1 MSDIP
6 FYDIFYDVITKEK
19 DKDFSYQGK
28 NFRICKDSYETLKKT
43 DEVLGIEPQKFWFLE
58 FPEINIKVNLEC
70 PDTIPASIIKRLE
83 KILKEISN
91 GVKDVEVSKDDL
103 REIHVAFI
111 KGQLDKLK
119 QQLIPLLTKQTNLKN
134 KFNQITN
141 TCTFSV
147 TVGDVFLNKETN
159 DLVSVLNVLGGLITY
174 KTIDPKTS
182 DFRYE
187 CDVPIAKIA
196 KIFKR
201 IPLKINLLEQNQKR
215 QNYFIN
221 LLEITKD
228 GNVMISSNEP
238 ELLPLEAT
246 KEEREAV
253 DKDGQI
259 FTREIPFSLY
269 IHIADAIEQAKRDA
283 KRVAKEAKRT
293 REFDAAN
300 HLLNEAKERYDK

>member
-1 MSDIP
+1 MSDTP
-6 FYDIFYDVITKEK
+6 FYDIFYDMITKEK
-19 DKDFSYQGK
+19 DKDFSYTGR
-28 NFRICKDSYETLKKT
+28 NFKIYKDSYETLKKT
-43 DEVLGIEPQKFWFLE
+43 DEALGIEPQKFWFLE
-58 FPEINIKVNLEC
+58 FPEINIKVNLEY
-70 PDTIPASIIKRLE
+70 PDIIPTSITKRLE

-103 REIHVAFI
+103 HEIHIAFI

-119 QQLIPLLTKQTNLKN
+119 RQLAPLLVKQTNLKN

-182 DFRYE
+182 NFRYE
-187 CDVPIAKIA
+187 CDVPVAKIA

-253 DKDGQI
+253 EKDGKI

-269 IHIADAIEQAKRDA
+269 IHIADSIEQAKRDA
-283 KRVAKEAKRT
+283 KRAAKEAKRA
-293 REFDAAN
+293 REFDAPN
-300 HLLNEAKERYDK
+300 HLLNEDKEMYGK

>member
-1 MSDIP
+1 MSDTP

-28 NFRICKDSYETLKKT
+28 NFKICKDSYETLKKT

-58 FPEINIKVNLEC
+58 FPKINIKVNLEY
-70 PDTIPASIIKRLE
+70 PDIIPASITKRLE

-103 REIHVAFI
+103 REIHIAFI
-111 KGQLDKLK
+111 KGQLDSIK
-119 QQLIPLLTKQTNLKN
+119 QQLIPLLTKQTELKK
-134 KFNQITN
+134 KFNEITN
-141 TCTFSV
+141 
-147 TVGDVFLNKETN
+147 
-159 DLVSVLNVLGGLITY
+159 ITY
-174 KTIDPKTS
+174 KTIDPETS

-187 CDVPIAKIA
+187 CNVPVAKIA

-201 IPLKINLLEQNQKR
+201 IPLKINLLEQNQKK

-246 KEEREAV
+246 KEKREAV
-253 DKDGQI
+253 EKGGKI

-269 IHIADAIEQAKRDA
+269 MHIADSIEQAKRDA
-283 KRVAKEAKRT
+283 KKAAKEAKRA
-293 REFDAAN
+293 EEN
-300 HLLNEAKERYDK
+300 KE

>member
-1 MSDIP
+1 MSDTP
-6 FYDIFYDVITKEK
+6 FYDIFYDVITNEK

-28 NFRICKDSYETLKKT
+28 NFKICRDSYESLKKT

-58 FPEINIKVNLEC
+58 FPKINIKVNLEY
-70 PDTIPASIIKRLE
+70 PDTIPASITKRLE
-83 KILKEISN
+83 KILKEISS

-103 REIHVAFI
+103 REIHIAFI
-111 KGQLDKLK
+111 KGQLDSIR
-119 QQLIPLLTKQTNLKN
+119 QQLIPLLTKQTELKK
-134 KFNQITN
+134 KFNEITN
-141 TCTFSV
+141 TCVFPV
-147 TVGDVFLNKETN
+147 AVGDVFLNKETN
-159 DLVSVLNVLGGLITY
+159 DLVSVLDVLGATITY
-174 KTIDPKTS
+174 KTIDPETS

-187 CDVPIAKIA
+187 CNVPVAKIA

-253 DKDGQI
+253 EKDGQI

-269 IHIADAIEQAKRDA
+269 IHIADSIEQAKRDA
-283 KRVAKEAKRT
+283 KRAAKEAKRA
-293 REFDAAN
+293 EEN
-300 HLLNEAKERYDK
+300 KE

>member
-1 MSDIP
+1 MSDTP

-19 DKDFSYQGK
+19 DKDFSYNGRGFK
-28 NFRICKDSYETLKKT
+28 ICKDSYETLKET

-58 FPEINIKVNLEC
+58 FPKINIKVNLEY
-70 PDTIPASIIKRLE
+70 PDIIPASITKRLE

-103 REIHVAFI
+103 REIHIAFI
-111 KGQLDKLK
+111 KGQLDSIK
-119 QQLIPLLTKQTNLKN
+119 QQLIPLLTKQTELKK
-134 KFNQITN
+134 KFNEITN
-141 TCTFSV
+141 TCVFPV
-147 TVGDVFLNKETN
+147 AVGDVFLNKETN
-159 DLVSVLNVLGGLITY
+159 DIVSVLNVLGATITY
-174 KTIDPKTS
+174 KTIDPETS

-187 CDVPIAKIA
+187 CNVPVAKIA

-201 IPLKINLLEQNQKR
+201 IPLKINLLEQNQKK

-228 GNVMISSNEP
+228 GNVMISSNEQ

-253 DKDGQI
+253 EKDGQI

-269 IHIADAIEQAKRDA
+269 IHIADSIEQAKRDV
-283 KRVAKEAKRT
+283 KRAAKEAKRAG
-293 REFDAAN
+293 EN
-300 HLLNEAKERYDK
+300 KE

>member
-1 MSDIP
+1 MSDTP

-28 NFRICKDSYETLKKT
+28 NFKICKDSYETLKKT

-58 FPEINIKVNLEC
+58 FPKINIKVNLEY
-70 PDTIPASIIKRLE
+70 PDIIPASITKRLE
-83 KILKEISN
+83 KILKEISS

-103 REIHVAFI
+103 REIHIAFI
-111 KGQLDKLK
+111 KGQLDSIK
-119 QQLIPLLTKQTNLKN
+119 QQLIPLLTKQTELKK
-134 KFNQITN
+134 KFNEITN
-141 TCTFSV
+141 TCVFPV
-147 TVGDVFLNKETN
+147 AVGDIFLNKETN
-159 DLVSVLNVLGGLITY
+159 TLVSVLNVLGATITY
-174 KTIDPKTS
+174 KTIDPETS

-187 CDVPIAKIA
+187 CNVPVAKIA
-196 KIFKR
+196 KIFKQ
-201 IPLKINLLEQNQKR
+201 IPLKINLLEQNQKK

-238 ELLPLEAT
+238 ELLPSEAT

-253 DKDGQI
+253 EKDGQI

-269 IHIADAIEQAKRDA
+269 IHIADSIEQAKRDA
-283 KRVAKEAKRT
+283 KRAAKEAKRAG
-293 REFDAAN
+293 EN
-300 HLLNEAKERYDK
+300 KE

>member
-1 MSDIP
+1 MSDTP

-19 DKDFSYQGK
+19 DKDFSYNGRGFK
-28 NFRICKDSYETLKKT
+28 ICKDSYETLKKT

-58 FPEINIKVNLEC
+58 FPKINIKVNLEY
-70 PDTIPASIIKRLE
+70 PDIIPASITKRLE

-103 REIHVAFI
+103 REIHIAFI
-111 KGQLDKLK
+111 KGQLDSIK
-119 QQLIPLLTKQTNLKN
+119 QQLIPLLTKQTELKK
-134 KFNQITN
+134 KFNEITN
-141 TCTFSV
+141 TCVFPV
-147 TVGDVFLNKETN
+147 AVGDVFLNKETN
-159 DLVSVLNVLGGLITY
+159 DIVSVLNVLGATITY
-174 KTIDPKTS
+174 KTIDPETS

-187 CDVPIAKIA
+187 YNVPVARIA

-228 GNVMISSNEP
+228 GNVMILSNES
-238 ELLPLEAT
+238 ELLPSEAT

-253 DKDGQI
+253 EKDGQI

-269 IHIADAIEQAKRDA
+269 IHISDSIEQAKREA
-283 KRVAKEAKRT
+283 KRAAKEAKRAG
-293 REFDAAN
+293 EN
-300 HLLNEAKERYDK
+300 KE

>member
-1 MSDIP
+1 MSDTP

-28 NFRICKDSYETLKKT
+28 NFKICKDSYKTLKKT

-58 FPEINIKVNLEC
+58 FPKINIKINLEY
-70 PDTIPASIIKRLE
+70 PDIIPASITKRLE
-83 KILKEISN
+83 KILKEISS

-103 REIHVAFI
+103 REIHIAFI
-111 KGQLDKLK
+111 KGQLDSIK
-119 QQLIPLLTKQTNLKN
+119 QQLIPLLTKQTELKK
-134 KFNQITN
+134 KFNEITN
-141 TCTFSV
+141 TCVFPV
-147 TVGDVFLNKETN
+147 AVGDVFLNKETN
-159 DLVSVLNVLGGLITY
+159 DLVSVLDVLGATITY

-182 DFRYE
+182 NFRYE
-187 CDVPIAKIA
+187 YNVPVARIA

-201 IPLKINLLEQNQKR
+201 IPSKINLLEQNQKR

-228 GNVMISSNEP
+228 GNVMILSNAS
-238 ELLPLEAT
+238 ELLPSEAT

-253 DKDGQI
+253 EKDGQV

-269 IHIADAIEQAKRDA
+269 MHISDSIEQAKRDA
-283 KRVAKEAKRT
+283 KRAAKEAKRAG
-293 REFDAAN
+293 EN
-300 HLLNEAKERYDK
+300 KE

>member
-1 MSDIP
+1 MSDTP
-6 FYDIFYDVITKEK
+6 FYDIFYDVITNEK

-28 NFRICKDSYETLKKT
+28 NFKICRDSYEFLKKT

-58 FPEINIKVNLEC
+58 FPKINIKVNLEC
-70 PDTIPASIIKRLE
+70 PDTIPASITKRLE
-83 KILKEISN
+83 KILKEISS

-103 REIHVAFI
+103 REIHIAFI
-111 KGQLDKLK
+111 KGQLDSIK
-119 QQLIPLLTKQTNLKN
+119 QQLIPLLTKQTELKK
-134 KFNQITN
+134 KFNEITN
-141 TCTFSV
+141 TCVFPV
-147 TVGDVFLNKETN
+147 AVGDVFLNNETN
-159 DLVSVLNVLGGLITY
+159 DLVSVLDVLGATITY
-174 KTIDPKTS
+174 KTIDPETS

-187 CDVPIAKIA
+187 CNVPVAKIA

-238 ELLPLEAT
+238 ELLPSKAT

-253 DKDGQI
+253 EKDGQI

-269 IHIADAIEQAKRDA
+269 IHISDSIEQAKRDA
-283 KRVAKEAKRT
+283 KRAAKEAKRAG
-293 REFDAAN
+293 EN
-300 HLLNEAKERYDK
+300 KE

>member
-1 MSDIP
+1 MSDTP

-19 DKDFSYQGK
+19 DKDFSYNGRGFK
-28 NFRICKDSYETLKKT
+28 ICKDSYETLKKT

-58 FPEINIKVNLEC
+58 FPKINIKVNLEY
-70 PDTIPASIIKRLE
+70 PDIIPASITKRLE

-91 GVKDVEVSKDDL
+91 GVKDVEISKDDL
-103 REIHVAFI
+103 REIHIAFI
-111 KGQLDKLK
+111 KGQLDSIR
-119 QQLIPLLTKQTNLKN
+119 QQLIPLLTKQTELKK
-134 KFNQITN
+134 KFNEITN
-141 TCTFSV
+141 TCVFPV
-147 TVGDVFLNKETN
+147 AVGDVFLNKETN
-159 DLVSVLNVLGGLITY
+159 DIVSVLNVLGATITY
-174 KTIDPKTS
+174 KTIDPETS

-187 CDVPIAKIA
+187 CNVPVAKIA

-201 IPLKINLLEQNQKR
+201 IPLKINLLEQNQKK

-253 DKDGQI
+253 EKDGQI

-269 IHIADAIEQAKRDA
+269 IHIADSIEQAKRDA
-283 KRVAKEAKRT
+283 KRAAKEAKRAG
-293 REFDAAN
+293 EN
-300 HLLNEAKERYDK
+300 KE